1 MTDTKRACTSNAGAS
16 STAGAGVGSM
26 RAGAL
31 PASDAPSGASDVAAG
46 ASAGTSGSSIG
57 PAACAPSSAGSGPS
71 RSRATRAA
79 LTVLAC
85 GAAYLA
91 LVVLFSLTPLF
102 TQATLVRPADG
113 LGPALGL
120 FFGAP
125 AVVGCALAALVGALI
140 GGAPLAGAALFA
152 LAQAVYLAIPRLLW
166 WLVTT
171 RIVPAI
177 ARRRAATRAGE
188 PGTSGAPSSSAPA
201 SPCSEDAPAAAP
213 NAARAPE
220 GAPTQTPPVASPLH
234 PRFDTAGA
242 VALYVALALIDAG
255 FAALALSASG
265 PQEFAGVGAPLVWFL
280 NSFAFCC
287 YVGLPCVLALGWRG
301 RRRTLG
307 ELVVA
312 LFLVLMAAV
321 IVGFFAIA
329 YGPYLVDG
337 SLATTEDWGYFISSS
352 YLVVLEFTIAGLAFM
367 VAVVRIVERRVA
379 RPVMALRSSA
389 TAFMDELAARES
401 RGAALRALPVDERSL
416 RPAAEIADLVGS
428 VNAMQTDLVSY
439 VERFEAATAERE
451 RTAAELDIAREIQ
464 LSAVPHDFSE
474 LRERFGLDVS
484 GFMRPAR
491 EVGGDFYDVFEMGEG
506 KVAFVVGDVSGKG
519 VPASLFMMRAQG
531 LIRTCVLS
539 HDDLGAALAAANDG
553 LCERNDAMLFVTA
566 FICVLDTATGAL
578 RYANAGHNPPSLRRG
593 GTRAFLRARPGL
605 VLGAMAG
612 VPYVQGELA
621 LSPGD
626 ELLVYTDGVTEAADA
641 SEALFGES
649 RLADALAT
657 CDAATPAD
665 VGAGSGAPGAPA
677 AADSPVS
684 PASVAPGSPASRAAD
699 VPASSDA
706 PAGSVASRA
715 QASVDAVVACIDAFA
730 DRAPQADDI
739 TLLDVT
745 WDLPTR
751 SIDLPN
757 EDRFLDD
764 LFAFFKPVTDDLVS
778 RGLATPKLSFDL
790 RLVAEELFVNV
801 CHYGSPDGGVFPVH
815 VTLGVDEA
823 ARRLFLTMRDAG
835 VAYNPLEHT
844 TRMPTPDGPVGGLG
858 IHLVRTCMQSVLYER
873 EGDDNVLRMAKA
885 FV

>member
-1 MTDTKRACTSNAGAS
+1 MAGIKQARTSNDVSPADGMDVGGVQ
-16 STAGAGVGSM
+16 AGAGERHVS
-26 RAGAL
+26 AL
-31 PASDAPSGASDVAAG
+31 PVSDSPSGASGAATG
-46 ASAGTSGSSIG
+46 TSAGESGSSAG
-57 PAACAPSSAGSGPS
+57 PAGFTPSAACAPGCAGGRGPA
-71 RSRATRAA
+71 RSRAACTA
-79 LTVLAC
+79 LTALAC

-125 AVVGCALAALVGALI
+125 AVVGCAIAALIAALI
-140 GGAPLAGAALFA
+140 GGTPLASAVLFA
-152 LAQAVYLAIPRLLW
+152 LAQIVYLAIPRLLW

-171 RIVPAI
+171 RAIPAI
-177 ARRRAATRAGE
+177 ARRRATVRV
-188 PGTSGAPSSSAPA
+188 
-201 SPCSEDAPAAAP
+201 PAAAP
-213 NAARAPE
+213 
-220 GAPTQTPPVASPLH
+220 APTAPATPPLR

-255 FAALALSASG
+255 FAALALSAFG

-280 NSFAFCC
+280 NSFAFLC
-287 YVGLPCVLALGWRG
+287 YVGVPCVLALGWRG

-352 YLVVLEFTIAGLAFM
+352 YLVVLEFTLAGLAFM

-389 TAFMDELAARES
+389 TAFMGELATRES
-401 RGAALRALPVDERSL
+401 QGAALRALPVDERSL

-491 EVGGDFYDVFEMGEG
+491 EVGGDFYDVFEAGEG

-531 LIRTCVLS
+531 LIRTCILS
-539 HDDLGAALAAANDG
+539 HDDLGTALAAANDG

-566 FICVLDTATGAL
+566 FICVLDTATGVL

-593 GTRAFLRARPGL
+593 GARAFLCVRPGL

-612 VPYVQGELA
+612 VPYKQGELA

-641 SEALFGES
+641 SEALFGEG
-649 RLADALAT
+649 RLAAALAS
-657 CDAATPAD
+657 CDGGTSAGPA
-665 VGAGSGAPGAPA
+665 
-677 AADSPVS
+677 VS
-684 PASVAPGSPASRAAD
+684 RT
-699 VPASSDA
+699 
-706 PAGSVASRA
+706 
-715 QASVDAVVACIDAFA
+715 QTSVDAVVARIDAFA
-730 DRAPQADDI
+730 DGAPQADDI
-739 TLLDVT
+739 TLLGVT

-751 SIDLPN
+751 FIDLPN

-764 LFAFFKPVTDDLVS
+764 LFAFLKPVTDDLVS

-801 CHYGSPDGGVFPVH
+801 CHYGSPDGGVFPVR